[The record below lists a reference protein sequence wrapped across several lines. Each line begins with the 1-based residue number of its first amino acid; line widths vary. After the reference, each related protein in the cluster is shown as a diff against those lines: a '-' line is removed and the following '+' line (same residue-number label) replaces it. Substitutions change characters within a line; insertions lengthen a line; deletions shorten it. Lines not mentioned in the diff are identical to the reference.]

1 MGLAAYCWR
10 TGMDTLDPTK
20 LPTELV
26 KLGSKIVDISQSVLR
41 PVLAKRDAKAKIIEA
56 TADAEAGHIR
66 TKGELEDLG
75 MRWLFEEQ
83 MRQRCQDEV
92 VAAALEGVGD
102 ERIRADT
109 PDPHPDVVRLL
120 LDGAGYVSQ
129 DELQVLWGKTL
140 AGEVRKPGSVSR
152 RTISVLRTMDQ
163 HVAAIFARFCALAC
177 YMTPTGDET
186 IDARVLALGGQAG
199 ENALAPHGL
208 SYNEL
213 TILSEHGLV
222 VHDFDA
228 WRDYGP
234 CVLPPPPQY
243 PTFPFRH
250 QGRYF
255 MLQRAKEKVATAA
268 PVKFRGP
275 HMTLAGVELSR
286 VVDSMPFPRYLE
298 ELRRFF
304 QSHGFGISQVELP
317 SKDEGRRGL

>member
-1 MGLAAYCWR
+1 
-10 TGMDTLDPTK
+10 MDTLDPTR
-20 LPTELV
+20 LPAELV
-26 KLGSKIVDISQSVLR
+26 KLGHKIVDISQSALR

-56 TADAEAGHIR
+56 TADVEAGHIR

-83 MRQRCQDEV
+83 MKQRCQDEV

-102 ERIRADT
+102 EHIRADT

-152 RTISVLRTMDQ
+152 RTISVLRTVDQ
-163 HVAAIFARFCALAC
+163 HVATIFARFCALAC
-177 YMTPTGDET
+177 YITPVQDKT
-186 IDARVLALGGQAG
+186 IDARVLALGGQAAD
-199 ENALAPHGL
+199 NALASHGL

-228 WRDYGP
+228 WRDYGL
-234 CVLPPPPQY
+234 CVLPSPPQY

-250 QGRYF
+250 QGQYF
-255 MLQRAKEKVATAA
+255 VLQRGKEKEAITA
-268 PVKFRGP
+268 PVKFHGP

-286 VVDSMPFPRYLE
+286 VVDPMPFPGYLE

-304 QSHGFGISQVELP
+304 QSQGFEINQVELA
-317 SKDEGRRGL
+317 SEDEGRRSF